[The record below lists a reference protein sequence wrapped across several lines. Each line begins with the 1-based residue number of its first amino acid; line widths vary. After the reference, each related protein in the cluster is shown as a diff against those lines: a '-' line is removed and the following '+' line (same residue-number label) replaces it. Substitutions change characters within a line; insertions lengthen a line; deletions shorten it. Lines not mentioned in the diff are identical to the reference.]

1 MRSRQKLAYFT
12 EALKSAPSFHIYS
25 FGLPAFQWASLCR
38 TLCAKLNSLA
48 LTPINYASS
57 SSPHGEENKG
67 QAASFATICQLWAQL
82 ELRRLISPVTI
93 ATLPVRSTPADVSS
107 AVDRELKP
115 VGPFKPKKYGI
126 MCDVVV
132 MAALFADDNDL
143 LQRSDSLL
151 NEQIEQE
158 PILSL

>member
-1 MRSRQKLAYFT
+1 VGILVSNFVRKAQFS
-12 EALKSAPSFHIYS
+12 
-25 FGLPAFQWASLCR
+25 
-38 TLCAKLNSLA
+38 
-48 LTPINYASS
+48 PINYASS
-57 SSPHGEENKG
+57 NSQRGEKMG
-67 QAASFATICQLWAQL
+67 QAASFATVCQLWAQL

-132 MAALFADDNDL
+132 MAAALC
-143 LQRSDSLL
+143 
-151 NEQIEQE
+151 
-158 PILSL
+158 